1 MKSVRSE
8 LVGIL
13 MMMGTTV
20 LAEQDRPQPI
30 VGAIRWDAF
39 YGQEG
44 AVKEVEHSMGPKK
57 FHFRLPFFAKIR
69 SDAKV
74 TIDGDSQKIMDRE
87 IAYAADAGLNYW
99 AFVDYW
105 EDKGLTI
112 ALRRYLDA
120 TDKRDLRFCFIEE
133 GGRLDGHRETAWPRL
148 VKFFKN
154 PYYLKVADGRP
165 LMFVFGKPAKLDRA
179 DFLKLGEDCTAAGL
193 RKPYLVLMGWNPQN
207 DWKEAQGLGFDA
219 VSAYAAGGQYQGAMW
234 PYAQLTDHVK
244 NYYWGAC
251 RQHGIPTV
259 TFAATGW
266 DTRPRI
272 EHPNSWTKW
281 VKAVPDPTPPAMQKP
296 LIDEVT
302 ATPGQ
307 LTMHLKDAIE
317 WTVRNRD
324 LTPANA
330 VIIYAWNEND
340 EGGWLIPTLNADGTP
355 NTERLDAIRPLLKK
369 DGGHVQA
376 SNPKSGPERP

>member
-1 MKSVRSE
+1 MNSE
-8 LVGIL
+8 LLGIL

-20 LAEQDRPQPI
+20 LAAQDRPQPMI
-30 VGAIRWDAF
+30 GAIRWDAF

-44 AVKEVEHSMGPKK
+44 AVKEVERSMGPKK

-74 TIDGDSQKIMDRE
+74 TIDGDSQITMDRE

-105 EDKGLTI
+105 EEKGLSI

-120 TDKRDLRFCFIEE
+120 KDKRGLRFCFIEE
-133 GGRLDGHRETAWPRL
+133 GARLEGHRETAWPRL

-154 PYYLKVADGRP
+154 PDYLKVADGRP

-179 DFLKLGEDCTAAGL
+179 DFLKLGEACTAAGL

-234 PYAQLTDHVK
+234 PYAQLTNHVK
-244 NYYWGAC
+244 NYYWGTC

-259 TFAATGW
+259 TFAAAGW

-272 EHPNSWTKW
+272 EHPQSWRKC
-281 VKAVPDPTPPAMQKP
+281 KAVPDPTPPALQKP
-296 LIDEVT
+296 LIDAVT

-307 LTMHLKDAIE
+307 LTTHLKDAIE
-317 WTVRNRD
+317 WTVQNRD

-369 DGGHVQA
+369 DGRHAQQSAGADTLPRAAQ
-376 SNPKSGPERP
+376 P